1 MLKGALLKDDS
12 AGWDALKPKLKNGA
26 TLLMMGTK
34 DEDALVTVKD
44 SEKTQFLEDMDD
56 SELQSA
62 MQLPA
67 GLTNLGNTCYMNA
80 TVQCLKSVPE
90 FKEALK
96 SYLPV
101 GPGGLG
107 VGDAAT
113 QLTVAMRDLYK
124 AMERGQNFPPLVLLQ
139 VLHNAFPR
147 FAERGEQGGY
157 QQQDANEC
165 WVELLGMIKQ
175 KLISKPSEGQAAASI
190 VDQYFGLDFETE
202 TKCVESEEEP
212 VVKSTEKFL
221 QYSCYID
228 KEVKYLATGLTNRLQ
243 ENITKKSPVLDRD
256 AEYVKS
262 LKVSRLP
269 GYFTVQMMRFQYKQK
284 DAVNAKILKDIK
296 FPLVLDVFD
305 LCTADLQQRL
315 VPMRT
320 KFKEHED
327 RVVEHAGKLKTKG
340 GKEEALKKDRELA
353 EASPDLLECSSFEGD
368 IGSNNSG
375 YYELQAVLTHKGR
388 SSNSGH
394 YVAWT
399 RYKGESWMEC
409 NDDTMNP
416 IHVEDVMKLSGGGD
430 WHTAYLLLYGPR
442 KLMKYQ
448 KEEETTATEAESI
461 SSNGAS
467 SQRRRKDGDILDMI
481 IKYF

>member
-1 MLKGALLKDDS
+1 
-12 AGWDALKPKLKNGA
+12 
-26 TLLMMGTK
+26 
-34 DEDALVTVKD
+34 
-44 SEKTQFLEDMDD
+44 MDD

-165 WVELLGMIKQ
+165 WVKLMGMIKQ
-175 KLISKPSEGQAAASI
+175 KLMSKPNEAEAAKSV
-190 VDQYFGLDFETE
+190 VDQYFGLEFATE
-202 TKCVESEEEP
+202 TKCAETDEEP
-212 VVKSTEKFL
+212 VIKSTEKFL

-228 KEVKYLATGLTNRLQ
+228 KEVKYLASGLKNRLQ
-243 ENITKKSPVLDRD
+243 ESITKKSPSLDRD

-262 LKVSRLP
+262 LKVI
-269 GYFTVQMMRFQYKQK
+269 
-284 DAVNAKILKDIK
+284 VN
-296 FPLVLDVFD
+296 
-305 LCTADLQQRL
+305 
-315 VPMRT
+315 
-320 KFKEHED
+320 
-327 RVVEHAGKLKTKG
+327 
-340 GKEEALKKDRELA
+340 
-353 EASPDLLECSSFEGD
+353 SS
-368 IGSNNSG
+368 
-375 YYELQAVLTHKGR
+375 
-388 SSNSGH
+388 
-394 YVAWT
+394 
-399 RYKGESWMEC
+399 
-409 NDDTMNP
+409 
-416 IHVEDVMKLSGGGD
+416 
-430 WHTAYLLLYGPR
+430 
-442 KLMKYQ
+442 
-448 KEEETTATEAESI
+448 
-461 SSNGAS
+461 
-467 SQRRRKDGDILDMI
+467 
-481 IKYF
+481 